1 MNKFLYC
8 ICIVFIYLSF
18 SGCKKDKPKDIG
30 VVINELMPVNR
41 TVVADQNGE
50 FDDWIE
56 LFNLND
62 LTVDLSGYFLTDS
75 KTNLTKWK
83 FPSGTV
89 ILPDSFLIVWAD
101 NDSLQS
107 GLHASFKLSSAG
119 ETVSFLSPELM
130 LIDRVSYGPQLEQ
143 LSFARIPNGTG
154 EFSWQTVPTFNSK
167 NIQSQ

>member
-1 MNKFLYC
+1 M
-8 ICIVFIYLSF
+8 LS
-18 SGCKKDKPKDIG
+18 CKKDRSKIEDFG

-62 LTVDLSGYFLTDS
+62 STVDLSGFFLTDS

-83 FPSGTV
+83 FPLGTM

-101 NDSLQS
+101 DDTLQS
-107 GLHASFKLSSAG
+107 GLHASFKLSSSG
-119 ETVSFLSPELM
+119 ETVTFLNPELQM
-130 LIDRVSYGPQLEQ
+130 VDQVTYNAQLEE
-143 LSFARIPNGTG
+143 LTFARIPNGTG
-154 EFSWQTVPTFNSK
+154 QFSWGTPTFNSE
-167 NIQSQ
+167 NLRNP